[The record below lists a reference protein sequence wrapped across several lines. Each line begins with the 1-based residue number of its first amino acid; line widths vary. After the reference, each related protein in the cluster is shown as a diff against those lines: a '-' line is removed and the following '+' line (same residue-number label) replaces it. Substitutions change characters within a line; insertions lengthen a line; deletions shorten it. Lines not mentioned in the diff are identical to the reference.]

1 MAYEQRNL
9 RRSKVR
15 FNDDNDDNP
24 LEFQLVI
31 DGAKVTPTSGTIT
44 IFKPGSSTA
53 VVTTASMT
61 LSGSVL
67 KYAVNTTTT
76 ANYPVDEGYR
86 ADLAIT
92 YSGVVY
98 KRQLVFDVAKYLLD
112 LNIGF
117 DQLVAFDDSIRGMTH
132 DGDEDFSELI
142 EACRDVLQTRIES
155 KVLEDKR
162 LLENMILDH
171 SRVASAARFY
181 ILSRIYLNKGDLERH
196 DLYRNDF
203 DQLFDAVLN
212 SIQYDKAQDG
222 EERTEMGGI
231 QEVRLVT

>member
-9 RRSKVR
+9 RRQKVR
-15 FNDDNDDNP
+15 YNDDNDDNK
-24 LEFQLVI
+24 LEYQLVL
-31 DGAKVTPTSGTIT
+31 DGAKVTPTSATIT
-44 IFKPGSSTA
+44 IYKPGSTTA
-53 VVTTASMT
+53 VVSAASMT

-67 KYAVNTTTT
+67 QYAPDTTTV

-112 LNIGF
+112 LNIGY

-142 EACRDVLQTRIES
+142 ESCRDVLQTRIES
-155 KVLEDKR
+155 KVLEDGR
-162 LLENMILDH
+162 LLENMILDNT
-171 SRVASAARFY
+171 RVATCARFY
-181 ILSRIYLNKGDLERH
+181 ILSRIYMNKGDLERH

-212 SIQYDKAQDG
+212 SIQYDKAQGG
-222 EERTEMGGI
+222 EERAEMGGI